1 MRRISRGAEE
11 RNATESLTPRELEVL
26 VLLAQGLQNKE
37 IGSRLSIVERTVK
50 FHVGSILGKL
60 NAGNRT
66 EAVADALKVGLIDL

>member
-1 MRRISRGAEE
+1 MI
-11 RNATESLTPRELEVL
+11 LTPRELEVL

-37 IGSRLSIVERTVK
+37 IGSRLGIVERTVK

-60 NAGNRT
+60 NVGNRT